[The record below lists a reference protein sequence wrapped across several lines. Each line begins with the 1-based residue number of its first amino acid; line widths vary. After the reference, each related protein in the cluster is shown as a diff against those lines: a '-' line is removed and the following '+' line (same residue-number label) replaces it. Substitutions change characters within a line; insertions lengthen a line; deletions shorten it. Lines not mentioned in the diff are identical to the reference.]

1 MQLAL
6 YWQHKHLTIINLS
19 YFLTSMQQSELD
31 FINTLRQ
38 ATPYVE
44 RHRGKTFVLY
54 LPGALIVQ
62 PSALQQLVQDIRL
75 LHNLDIKIV
84 LAAGATPQFNQALQ
98 AANLSWQ
105 SHQQFRITT
114 QAMLPILQQ
123 SVGQLRSQL
132 EATFSHATGQQLMS
146 KPIAL
151 LSGNWVIAQPKGVI
165 DGVDFQHTGR
175 LRKLQT
181 DSLNQT
187 LNSGAIALLTPLA
200 YSLTGELFNLNTLEQ
215 AIAVAQAL
223 QADKL
228 MVYSHP
234 EQLQNLP
241 KQLTPSQLQQQL
253 PQLNT
258 RQLAFLR
265 PFTRDLNIKRVHL
278 LDQTEPDALLYDL
291 FTLDGKGTLI
301 FTDRYHQI
309 RPAQSEDIGGIIQLI
324 QPLEQQGILVK
335 RSREALEL
343 EIKHFMV
350 IERDQQIIG
359 CAALYPH
366 LKEKMGELACLAID
380 PTYQNQALGEQL
392 LNAIEAQAKTEG
404 LQKLFL
410 LTTQSQHWF
419 IEHGFEPASLESL
432 PQEKK
437 SLYNF
442 QRRSK
447 ILIKAV

>member
-1 MQLAL
+1 M
-6 YWQHKHLTIINLS
+6 K
-19 YFLTSMQQSELD
+19 QSELD

-44 RHRGKTFVLY
+44 RHRGKTFVIY
-54 LPGALIVQ
+54 LPGTLIAQ
-62 PSALQQLVQDIRL
+62 PAILQQLVQDIRL

-98 AANLSWQ
+98 AAHIPWQ

-132 EATFSHATGQQLMS
+132 EAAFSHVTGQPLLSQ
-146 KPIAL
+146 PITL

-165 DGVDFQHTGR
+165 EGIDFQHTGR

-181 DSLNQT
+181 TSLNQA

-228 MVYSHP
+228 MIYAPSQ
-234 EQLQNLP
+234 QLAALP
-241 KQLTPSQLQQQL
+241 QQLTPLQLKQQL
-253 PQLNT
+253 PQLSAE
-258 RQLAFLR
+258 QQHFLM
-265 PFTRDLNIKRVHL
+265 PLTQALQIQRVHL
-278 LDQTEPDALLYDL
+278 LDEAEPDALLYDL
-291 FTLDGKGTLI
+291 FTRDGKGTLI

-324 QPLEQQGILVK
+324 QPLEQQGVLVK
-335 RSREALEL
+335 RSREVLEL
-343 EIKHFMV
+343 EIEHFIV

-366 LKEKMGELACLAID
+366 LAEKMGELACLAID
-380 PTYQNQALGEQL
+380 PNYQNQALGEQL
-392 LNAIEAQAKTEG
+392 LQAIEAQAKVEG
-404 LQKLFL
+404 ITQLFI

-419 IEHGFEPASLESL
+419 IEHGFQPTTLAALPA
-432 PQEKK
+432 EKK
-437 SLYNF
+437 TLYNY

-447 ILIKAV
+447 VLMKPL

>member
-1 MQLAL
+1 M
-6 YWQHKHLTIINLS
+6 K
-19 YFLTSMQQSELD
+19 QSELD

-44 RHRGKTFVLY
+44 RHRGKTFVIY
-54 LPGALIVQ
+54 LPGTLIAQ
-62 PSALQQLVQDIRL
+62 PAILQQLVQDIRL

-98 AANLSWQ
+98 AAHIPWQ

-132 EATFSHATGQQLMS
+132 EAAFSHVTGQPLLSQ
-146 KPIAL
+146 PITL

-165 DGVDFQHTGR
+165 EGIDFQHTGR

-181 DSLNQT
+181 TSLNQA

-228 MVYSHP
+228 MIYAPSQ
-234 EQLQNLP
+234 QLAALP
-241 KQLTPSQLQQQL
+241 QQLTPLQLKQQL
-253 PQLNT
+253 PQLSAE
-258 RQLAFLR
+258 QQHFLM
-265 PFTRDLNIKRVHL
+265 PLTQALQIQRVHL
-278 LDQTEPDALLYDL
+278 LDEAEPDALLYDL
-291 FTLDGKGTLI
+291 FTRDGKGTLI

-324 QPLEQQGILVK
+324 QPLEQQGVLVK
-335 RSREALEL
+335 RSREVLEL
-343 EIKHFMV
+343 EIEHFIV

-366 LKEKMGELACLAID
+366 LAEKMGELACLAID
-380 PTYQNQALGEQL
+380 PNYQNQALGEQL
-392 LNAIEAQAKTEG
+392 LQAIEAQAKIEG
-404 LQKLFL
+404 ITQLFI

-419 IEHGFEPASLESL
+419 IEHGFQPTTLAALPA
-432 PQEKK
+432 EKK
-437 SLYNF
+437 TLYNY

-447 ILIKAV
+447 VLMKPL

>member
-1 MQLAL
+1 M
-6 YWQHKHLTIINLS
+6 K
-19 YFLTSMQQSELD
+19 QSELD

-44 RHRGKTFVLY
+44 RHRGKTFVIY
-54 LPGALIVQ
+54 LPGTLIAKPAV
-62 PSALQQLVQDIRL
+62 LQQLVQDIRL

-98 AANLSWQ
+98 AAHIPWQ

-132 EATFSHATGQQLMS
+132 EAAFSHVTGQPLLSQ
-146 KPIAL
+146 PITL

-165 DGVDFQHTGR
+165 EGIDFQHTGR

-181 DSLNQT
+181 TSLNQA

-228 MVYSHP
+228 MIYAPSH
-234 EQLQNLP
+234 QLAALP
-241 KQLTPSQLQQQL
+241 QQLTPLQLKQQL
-253 PQLNT
+253 PQLSAE
-258 RQLAFLR
+258 QQHFLT
-265 PFTRDLNIKRVHL
+265 PLTDALNIQRVHL
-278 LDQTEPDALLYDL
+278 LDEAEPDALLYDL
-291 FTLDGKGTLI
+291 FTRDGKGTLI

-324 QPLEQQGILVK
+324 QPLEQQGVLVK
-335 RSREALEL
+335 RSREVLEL
-343 EIKHFMV
+343 EIEHFIV

-366 LKEKMGELACLAID
+366 LAEKMGELACLAID
-380 PTYQNQALGEQL
+380 PNYQNQALGEQL
-392 LNAIEAQAKTEG
+392 LQAIEAQAKVEG
-404 LQKLFL
+404 ITQLFI

-419 IEHGFEPASLESL
+419 IEHGFQPSTLTALPA
-432 PQEKK
+432 EKK
-437 SLYNF
+437 TLYNY

-447 ILIKAV
+447 VLMKPL